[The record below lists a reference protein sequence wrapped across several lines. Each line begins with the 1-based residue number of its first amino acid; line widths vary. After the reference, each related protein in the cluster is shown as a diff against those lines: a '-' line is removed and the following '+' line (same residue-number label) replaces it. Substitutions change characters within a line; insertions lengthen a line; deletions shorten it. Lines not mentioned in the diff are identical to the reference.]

1 MWSNDNEQDKY
12 SNEYIESQ
20 EKFQILRDGIIQHH
34 NEYNLKS
41 LIYESNKNNNWIEPE
56 WGFPKGRRN
65 LNESDI
71 DCALREFTEET
82 GYKGHHLTLI
92 DNLMPFEEIFSG
104 SNYKSYKHRYY
115 LMCMKNNS
123 ITSYKN
129 YDKSE
134 VSKIEWKTYEECL
147 ESIRNYNL
155 EKKQVITNVNYCISN
170 YMYS

>member
-1 MWSNDNEQDKY
+1 
-12 SNEYIESQ
+12 
-20 EKFQILRDGIIQHH
+20 
-34 NEYNLKS
+34 
-41 LIYESNKNNNWIEPE
+41 
-56 WGFPKGRRN
+56 
-65 LNESDI
+65 
-71 DCALREFTEET
+71 
-82 GYKGHHLTLI
+82 
-92 DNLMPFEEIFSG
+92 MPFEEIFSG